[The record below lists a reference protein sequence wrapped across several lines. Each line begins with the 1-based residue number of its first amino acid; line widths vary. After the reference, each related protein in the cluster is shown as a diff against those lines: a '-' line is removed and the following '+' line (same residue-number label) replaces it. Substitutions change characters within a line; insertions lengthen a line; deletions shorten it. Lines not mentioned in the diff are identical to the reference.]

1 MIFVDTNV
9 FIYAV
14 GRPHELQEAARTFFI
29 DSVRR
34 RNTLCTSAEVLQELA
49 HAYLRVGRLQTLD
62 AAISLATGACAEV
75 WPLEEA
81 DVTLARMLHDRY
93 PTLGVRDLCHLASCR
108 RRGVREIMTFDQALA
123 SVKTSSG

>member
-14 GRPHELQEAARTFFI
+14 GRPHELQETARAFFV
-29 DSVRR
+29 DSFRR
-34 RNTLCTSAEVLQELA
+34 RNTLCTSAEVLQELT
-49 HAYLRVGRLQTLD
+49 HAYLRVGRFETLD
-62 AAISLATGACAEV
+62 AAISLATGACTEV

-93 PTLGVRDLCHLASCR
+93 PALGARDLCHLASCR
-108 RRGVREIMTFDQALA
+108 RRGVREIMTFDQTLA
-123 SVKTSSG
+123 SVQSSSG